1 MYLCKKFLEPK
12 LETVLIMIISNKPVQ
27 YLLVTLLALTS
38 SVNFAST
45 PVDSIS
51 VKHENVELAEGSH
64 TKASGHGETV
74 GHEIEKEFNA
84 SELINA
90 HIGDS
95 HDFHIADWGGHPVSL
110 SLPIILWTNNGLEIF
125 SSEKFHHD
133 NSGEHVVDANGQK
146 LVRYKE
152 IIFYADK
159 FEEMT
164 ADQRD
169 NGAFAFDA
177 RPLDFSITKNVFSML
192 MSAIIL
198 FFLFFAVARSYKKN
212 PNAPKGLAGFL
223 EPLVTFVRDE
233 IAVPNIGTK
242 KAGKYMPYLL
252 TIFFFIWINNLIGL
266 IPFFPFSSNLTGNIY
281 FTFVMAFITFIVT
294 TLSGNKS
301 YWGHIFNTPGVP
313 VWLAPIMIPVEIIGM
328 LTKPFALMIRL
339 FANITAGHIIILS
352 LVSLIYIFKSIAVG
366 PVAGAFVLFMSVLE
380 LLVAA
385 LQAYVFTLLSALF
398 IGQAVEEHDHH

>member
-1 MYLCKKFLEPK
+1 MKPK
-12 LETVLIMIISNKPVQ
+12 LDTHLIMIISNKPVQ
-27 YLLVTLLALTS
+27 FLLLALLALTP
-38 SVNFAST
+38 SVNFAASI
-45 PVDSIS
+45 DSIYI
-51 VKHENVELAEGSH
+51 KTEAVEPVAGSH
-64 TKASGHGETV
+64 KELDTHAED
-74 GHEIEKEFNA
+74 EEFNA
-84 SELINA
+84 SELINS
-90 HIGDS
+90 HIGDA
-95 HDFHIADWGGHPVSL
+95 HDFHIADWNGHPISFN
-110 SLPIILWTNNGLEIF
+110 LPVILWTNNGLEIF

-133 NSGEHVVDANGQK
+133 NSGHHAIDVNGQK

-152 IIFYADK
+152 VIFYADK
-159 FEEMT
+159 FEAMT
-164 ADQRD
+164 LDERD

-177 RPLDFSITKNVFSML
+177 RPLDFSITKNVFSMML
-192 MSAIIL
+192 SAIVL

-212 PNAPKGLAGFL
+212 PKAPKGLAGFL

-233 IAVPNIGTK
+233 IAIPNIGTK
-242 KAGKYMPYLL
+242 KYAKYMPYLL
-252 TIFFFIWINNLIGL
+252 TIFFFIWVNNLIGL

-294 TLSGNKS
+294 TLSGNKT

-352 LVSLIYIFKSIAVG
+352 LVSLIFIFKTVAIG

-380 LLVAA
+380 MLVAA